1 MNAGRDWSQTRVVGV
16 ARLANYLKRKI
27 EADANL
33 SLVGVEGE
41 ISGLRV
47 QPSGTWNFT
56 IKDRDAVLDCF
67 AFPSDAATFPAAKA
81 GDAIVAYGK
90 VSTYEKKSSY
100 QLVVRHV
107 ELAGVGALYA
117 RYEELRR
124 KLEAAGLFRPEKRR
138 PLPRFPFRVA
148 LVGSPTGD
156 GTRDFLTQARARAPH
171 VHVELVPTAV
181 QGDVAPQ
188 IIAALQRAC
197 TLQPDLVVLARG
209 GGSFEDLF
217 VFSDERLVRAVAAC
231 PIPIVT
237 AIGHEADS
245 PLVDFAADHRAPTP
259 STAAQTIL
267 PSREE
272 LLRDVQRDGARAGRA
287 FNAQVGRLRSALDRI
302 EVRSPLADPT
312 RLLASR
318 RQTLDAVDVA
328 MRRGARDAIAT
339 NRERLQQL
347 ARRLDRRDPNVWLRS
362 RRAEFD
368 RLRPLLA
375 LRAASAVAARRL
387 TFEQIAQTLSYRF
400 INGAQARV
408 YELRDRLDPALLRA
422 LSEGKQRLAVADA
435 KLNGV
440 DPDAPLRRGY
450 AMVRDAAGRLV
461 VDAASVAP
469 GTRLAIQVARGT
481 VRARVEGEDGSG
493 MKQIGLF

>member
-1 MNAGRDWSQTRVVGV
+1 VNAGRDWSQTRVVGV

-81 GDAIVAYGK
+81 GDAVIAYGK

-124 KLEAAGLFRPEKRR
+124 KLETAGLFRSETKR
-138 PLPRFPFRVA
+138 PLPRYPFRVA

-156 GTRDFLTQARARAPH
+156 GTRDFLTQARTRAPH

-188 IIAALQRAC
+188 IVAALQRAC
-197 TLQPDLVVLARG
+197 ALQPDLVVLARG

-217 VFSDERLVRAVAAC
+217 VFSDERVVRAVAAC

-245 PLVDFAADHRAPTP
+245 PLVDFAADLRAATP

-267 PSREE
+267 PSRDD
-272 LLRDVQRDGARAGRA
+272 LLRDVQRDGLRARRA
-287 FNAQVGRLRSALDRI
+287 FHAHVGRLRSALDRI

-318 RQTLDAVDVA
+318 RQMLDGADTAV
-328 MRRGARDAIAT
+328 RRGMRDAIGA

-362 RRAEFD
+362 RRAEFE
-368 RLRPLLA
+368 RLRPMLA
-375 LRAASAVAARRL
+375 LRTASAIAARRL
-387 TFEQIAQTLSYRF
+387 VFEQIAQTLHFRF

-422 LSEGKQRLAVADA
+422 FSSGKQRLALIEAE
-435 KLNGV
+435 LNGL
-440 DPDAPLRRGY
+440 DPHAPLRRGY
-450 AMVRDAAGRLV
+450 AMVRDESGHLV
-461 VDAASVAP
+461 VDAADVSP

-481 VRARVEGEDGSG
+481 LRARVEGDEPGPTV
-493 MKQIGLF
+493 QIGLF